1 MIILRKHAKGK
12 SNRTFWVDNYLIIKD
27 MRGIIRAVL
36 LTVVAITACLLTIS
50 SATPSSKTSSSY
62 NVVCVYESVD
72 IPSGSKALDTWS
84 NLKEIKAV
92 FVPTKINKGKYSVE
106 VTRIDSNFYQI
117 CGTELYVETQYC
129 YEYATRE
136 EVVLNITSNYN
147 NARGEI
153 IFF

>member
-1 MIILRKHAKGK
+1 MSR
-12 SNRTFWVDNYLIIKD
+12 V
-27 MRGIIRAVL
+27 IRAVY
-36 LTVVAITACLLTIS
+36 LTGIAIMACLLTTS
-50 SATPSSKTSSSY
+50 STTPSKKNSSSY
-62 NVVCVYESVD
+62 NVVCVYEAVD

-92 FVPTKINKGKYSVE
+92 FVPTKIDKGKYSVE

-129 YEYATRE
+129 YEYANRE
-136 EVVLNITSNYN
+136 EVVLNITSNYSN
-147 NARGEI
+147 TRGEI

>member
-1 MIILRKHAKGK
+1 MSR
-12 SNRTFWVDNYLIIKD
+12 
-27 MRGIIRAVL
+27 IIRAVIL
-36 LTVVAITACLLTIS
+36 LGIAIAACLLTIS
-50 SATPSSKTSSSY
+50 TTTPSHKTSSSY
-62 NVVCVYESVD
+62 NVVCVYEAVD

-92 FVPTKINKGKYSVE
+92 FVPTKIDKGKYSVE

-117 CGTELYVETQYC
+117 CGTELYIETQYC

-136 EVVLNITSNYN
+136 EVVLNITSNYS